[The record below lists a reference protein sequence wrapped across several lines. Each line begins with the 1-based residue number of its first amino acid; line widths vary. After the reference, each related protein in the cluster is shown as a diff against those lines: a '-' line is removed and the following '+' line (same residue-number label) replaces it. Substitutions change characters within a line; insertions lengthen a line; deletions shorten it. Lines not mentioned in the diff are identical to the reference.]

1 MIIKFTIK
9 DSDVTYYFKEFC
21 EHVLTWRWFDPIDA
35 TSSNQ
40 FDDVKL
46 LRETYDKIKEKRD
59 YLLDTSKRWGKDSN
73 EQKEIIAEI
82 LRLWESFASENHLN
96 FVPKISISYTLSEK
110 DENGESFYF
119 FSRSHSY
126 VVM

>member
-9 DSDVTYYFKEFC
+9 DSGLTEYFKEFC
-21 EHVLTWRWFDPIDA
+21 EHVLVWRWFDSLDA

-40 FDDVKL
+40 FDDIKL
-46 LRETYDKIKEKRD
+46 LRKVYDKIKEKRD
-59 YLLDTSKRWGKDSN
+59 YLLDTSKRWKRGSN
-73 EQKEIIAEI
+73 EQKEIITEI
-82 LRLWESFASENHLN
+82 LRLWESFAFENHLN

-119 FSRSHSY
+119 FSRSRSY
-126 VVM
+126 VIM